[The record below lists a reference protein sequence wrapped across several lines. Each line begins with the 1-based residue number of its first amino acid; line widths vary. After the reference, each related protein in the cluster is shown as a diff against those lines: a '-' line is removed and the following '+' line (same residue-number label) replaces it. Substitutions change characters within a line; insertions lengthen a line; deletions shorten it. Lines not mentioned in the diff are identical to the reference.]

1 MDIGGYRDL
10 HRHRRCVQLHQAYTH
25 LHGFDLPREI
35 ADAGIAA
42 RYEQTMHRAAQA
54 MEALGAPT
62 VGAPSFS
69 RKGEDGLNA
78 ASTPSHSSNSEAA
91 ENAQYLLPLAYRK
104 RTLFKMDFAEVV
116 YISEIRT
123 TPQGH
128 FSYRN
133 IAWQMYDEVARKHP
147 SLRPYF
153 RVCDVHEPVDL
164 LKR

>member
-1 MDIGGYRDL
+1 MDIGGFRDM
-10 HRHRRCVQLHQAYTH
+10 HRHRRCVQIHQPYTA
-25 LHGFDLPREI
+25 LHGFAMPEEMKS
-35 ADAGIAA
+35 AGIDA
-42 RYEQTMHRAAQA
+42 RYEQTMHRAAQTYKT
-54 MEALGAPT
+54 LGEQ
-62 VGAPSFS
+62 G
-69 RKGEDGLNA
+69 G
-78 ASTPSHSSNSEAA
+78 SERE
-91 ENAQYLLPLAYRK
+91 ENAQYVIPLAYRK

-133 IAWQMYDEVARKHP
+133 VAWQMYDEVAQKHP
-147 SLRPYF
+147 ALRPYF

>member
-1 MDIGGYRDL
+1 
-10 HRHRRCVQLHQAYTH
+10 
-25 LHGFDLPREI
+25 
-35 ADAGIAA
+35 
-42 RYEQTMHRAAQA
+42 
-54 MEALGAPT
+54 
-62 VGAPSFS
+62 
-69 RKGEDGLNA
+69 
-78 ASTPSHSSNSEAA
+78 
-91 ENAQYLLPLAYRK
+91 
-104 RTLFKMDFAEVV
+104 MDFAEVV

-153 RVCDVHEPVDL
+153 RVSDIHEPVDL